1 MTEPFLSRRA
11 MMKSLGFAA
20 SALALADVTWGDA
33 AFAAFPEVRPE
44 WAPMHPYVDHC
55 LSLPVQVNGQM
66 MHAMVDSGTTQSS
79 IDHDLALDMDLR
91 YLGTT
96 TADTFTQQMSG
107 ALYKVDTFAV
117 SGIPVRRVTLAAFEL
132 AELARRT
139 YRDIPV
145 VLGQDVLEDIDFQ
158 IDVPG
163 SRIRGLP
170 GKHDRSWPDHEVL
183 SLYGFEKTFPSLR
196 VVLEGKHHED
206 AILDTGSDAPML
218 ISADYARDTGLL
230 KGRKTSTA
238 MTMGAEG
245 AALGTIFTL
254 ETLRLGSFTL
264 RGVPVQV
271 IEDWRMEAPI
281 YVGWTML
288 RAFDTVVSLGQKTLR
303 LKPDAAS
310 LSAVFPKDRSGLA
323 AQRRGN
329 TIQIFHVARNSP
341 AWFAGL
347 RDNDVIVSINGVPVS
362 PNYPAPGVRMGYGP
376 AGQQIAVVTSDGRRF
391 NIVLSDY
398 F

>member
-1 MTEPFLSRRA
+1 MTTPFFSRRT
-11 MMKSLGFAA
+11 MMKSVGCAVSAA
-20 SALALADVTWGDA
+20 ALADMTWGGA
-33 AFAAFPEVRPE
+33 AFAAEPKVRPE
-44 WAPMHPYVDHC
+44 WAPMHPFAEHC

-66 MHAMVDSGTTQSS
+66 MRAMVDSGTTQSS
-79 IDHDLALDMDLR
+79 IDHDIALDMDLR

-96 TADTFTQQMSG
+96 TADTFTRQMSG
-107 ALYKVDTFAV
+107 SLYKVDTFAV
-117 SGIPVRRVTLAAFEL
+117 SGIPVRRVNLAAFEL

-139 YRDIPV
+139 YRDVPV
-145 VLGQDVLEDIDFQ
+145 VLGQDVLNEVDIQ

-170 GKHDRSWPDHEVL
+170 EKHDRAWPDHETL
-183 SLYGFEKTFPSLR
+183 SLYGFEKSFPSLR
-196 VVLEGKHHED
+196 VVMEGKHHED
-206 AILDTGSDAPML
+206 AVLDTGTDSPML

-238 MTMGAEG
+238 MTVGAEG

-254 ETLRLGSFTL
+254 DTLQLASFTL

-288 RAFDTVVSLGQKTLR
+288 RAFDSVISLGQKTLR

-310 LSAVFPKDRSGLA
+310 LSPVFPKDRSGLA

-341 AWFAGL
+341 AWLAGL
-347 RDNDVIVSINGVPVS
+347 RDNDVIVSINGVPIS